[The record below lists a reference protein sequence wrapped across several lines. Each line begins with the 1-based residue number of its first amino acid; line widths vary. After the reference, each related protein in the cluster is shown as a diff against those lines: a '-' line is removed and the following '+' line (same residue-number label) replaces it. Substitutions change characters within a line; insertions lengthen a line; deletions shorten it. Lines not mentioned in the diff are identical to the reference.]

1 MKARTIEWAILLAI
15 IAALPALAQT
25 KDLSPGALSVQGG
38 MDSANGLV
46 TLALRVA
53 APTPDQF
60 ALEAVELYAE
70 PSGVL
75 LAAIVD
81 DAAPQAVLQAVQ
93 NQAPLAW
100 TTVAHWQAQV
110 NMRARVGFT
119 KMSGLRVQYIVQK
132 DGSLSAMVL
141 ADIQIHSPDEFSF
154 SITPEVGGKNKV
166 CGWCGP
172 YFCGCMYC
180 IGNYF
185 VLCCP
190 YCDMACGHVD
200 CLP

>member
-1 MKARTIEWAILLAI
+1 MNTRTIGWAIPLAI

-25 KDLSPGALSVQGG
+25 KDLSPGAFSVQGG
-38 MDSANGLV
+38 MDSASGLV
-46 TLALRVA
+46 TLAVQVA
-53 APTPDQF
+53 APTQEQF

-70 PSGVL
+70 PSGTL

-81 DAAPQAVLQAVQ
+81 EAAPQAVLRAVQ

-100 TTVAHWQAQV
+100 TTVDHWQAQM
-110 NMRARVGFT
+110 NMRAKVTFT
-119 KMSGLRVQYIVQK
+119 KMSGLKVQYIVQK
-132 DGSLSAMVL
+132 EGSLSSMVL
-141 ADIQIHSPDEFSF
+141 ADIQINSPDQFSF
-154 SITPEVGGKNKV
+154 SITPEVGGTNKV

-180 IGNYF
+180 IGNFF